1 MTIGWQLDIER
12 DIEFDVAPLNS
23 SIFKSIC
30 RLTILTRWFV
40 IFVRGNWPMLKQ
52 SPFFWPSTKEK
63 SNSLASVD
71 WHRWSWT
78 TSIEH
83 RGVSEAPRCARLC
96 WTLQHGVVVTV
107 SFVPW
112 RQLGQIPLREKL
124 ICRFGRNSH
133 GLMQHGWPEQLFA
146 YENMCQKMPHVFVGR
161 KHLRSFHLAVMFVV
175 LVARGASFKIS
186 TLVGCRNWFAHD
198 VIWHSKI
205 IPWNSWRNVAASS
218 AVTGHLPGYLNRT
231 VKVVTVA
238 VAWTLP
244 KLPSA
249 STVDGHLQSHE
260 SDGKSDGS
268 PGSSGSSRVSIGWD
282 RRDLVTLRRALH
294 RWDRRGIRGSGNGR
308 CRVWSVG
315 KNFQRIWRS
324 RDSEM
329 LGGNLRWQFC
339 RGMCS
344 LATIFPIFLIKE
356 SMKKPSAM
364 ILSSILISELEAR
377 GPWFKLE
384 SSVCNIRS
392 RQSRCFNMFPQLH
405 WWPVKE
411 SYGTHETSALD
422 FKMTL
427 NWLGQFDL
435 KGARPAG

>member
-1 MTIGWQLDIER
+1 MLDNWMATWHWTRHWIWRCTIKFKYIQVNLSFDNFDTLICDICARQMTDAEAESL
-12 DIEFDVAPLNS
+12 
-23 SIFKSIC
+23 
-30 RLTILTRWFV
+30 
-40 IFVRGNWPMLKQ
+40 
-52 SPFFWPSTKEK
+52 FWPSTKEK

-112 RQLGQIPLREKL
+112 WQLGQIPLREKL

-133 GLMQHGWPEQLFA
+133 GLMQHGWPGQLFA

-198 VIWHSKI
+198 VIWPSKI

-238 VAWTLP
+238 VAWTPP

-308 CRVWSVG
+308 CRAWSVG

-344 LATIFPIFLIKE
+344 LATIFPIFLKRKVWR
-356 SMKKPSAM
+356 SHQRWSC
-364 ILSSILISELEAR
+364 LRS
-377 GPWFKLE
+377 WF
-384 SSVCNIRS
+384 RS
-392 RQSRCFNMFPQLH
+392 
-405 WWPVKE
+405 
-411 SYGTHETSALD
+411 
-422 FKMTL
+422 
-427 NWLGQFDL
+427 
-435 KGARPAG
+435 